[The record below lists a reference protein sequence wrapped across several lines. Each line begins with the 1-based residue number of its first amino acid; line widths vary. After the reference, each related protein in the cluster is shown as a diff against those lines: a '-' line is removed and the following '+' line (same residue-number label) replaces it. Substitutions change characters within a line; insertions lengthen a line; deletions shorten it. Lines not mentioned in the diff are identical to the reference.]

1 MATEQR
7 QDVAT
12 SWRTAGTAADLLVAE
27 ESVAATAT
35 AREGGEKSNLLHEG
49 FLKLGASFMIAL
61 VCFAQRVGTYLLG
74 GKFPTSTSTNNMVLI
89 DVAPSIFT
97 NGPK

>member
-27 ESVAATAT
+27 ESMAGLGSVAATAT
-35 AREGGEKSNLLHEG
+35 ARERGEKYNLLYEG
-49 FLKLGASFMIAL
+49 FSKLGAPLTVVLACLPKGL
-61 VCFAQRVGTYLLG
+61 VDIYRKKNSRHLRQLAIWY
-74 GKFPTSTSTNNMVLI
+74 
-89 DVAPSIFT
+89 
-97 NGPK
+97 

>member
-27 ESVAATAT
+27 ESMAGLGSAAATATATATATTTAT
-35 AREGGEKSNLLHEG
+35 AREG
-49 FLKLGASFMIAL
+49 
-61 VCFAQRVGTYLLG
+61 
-74 GKFPTSTSTNNMVLI
+74 
-89 DVAPSIFT
+89 
-97 NGPK
+97 